1 MARDVVEGDRGL
13 FERARGFRVSGI
25 EAAENVREFR
35 KADRGMVATTHFDEI
50 VDGFGGSAPELIDVN
65 GGVDK
70 QWAPIISRS
79 ATH

>member
-1 MARDVVEGDRGL
+1 
-13 FERARGFRVSGI
+13 
-25 EAAENVREFR
+25 
-35 KADRGMVATTHFDEI
+35 VATTHFDEI
-50 VDGFGGSAPELIDVN
+50 VDGFGGSALELIDVN